1 MHSPVLKPAQVAQP
15 HLDSQLSTLPKQ
27 IGFCT
32 RCVMSNQRP
41 RITFDQ
47 NGVCSACRYQDEK
60 DSGIDWAGR
69 EAELHKLLD
78 AHRSA
83 AGDFDVIVPC
93 SGGKDSAYVAYT
105 LKHKY
110 GMRPLTVT
118 WAPFLYT
125 EIGRQNLD
133 RFVASGYDNVL
144 CTPAGDIHRRLAKHC
159 LELVGD
165 PFHAFV
171 MGQIAYPFR
180 VALETG
186 IKLVFY
192 GENGEAEYA
201 GGMSTHESKAVKDLP
216 GMPLEYFD
224 ERFLKGV
231 QSAQFTQYGF
241 KPGDLKLYALPAI
254 AELRRAGVEMHWMS
268 YYRKWTPQWNY
279 YTAVEHTGFQA
290 NPERS
295 EGTYSKYASLDD
307 KMDGIHYY
315 LKFVKFGFGR
325 ATDDASQEVRNGH
338 LTREE
343 AVALVHRYD
352 GEFPTK
358 YFQECLDYMG
368 ITENHFW
375 EVADRYRQPH
385 VWERAG
391 NQWRLRQRVV

>member
-1 MHSPVLKPAQVAQP
+1 MASPVLKPQPAQP
-15 HLDSQLSTLPKQ
+15 HLDAQLGTLPKQ
-27 IGFCT
+27 VGFCT

-41 RITFDQ
+41 RITFDKD
-47 NGVCSACRYQDEK
+47 GVYTSCRYHDEK
-60 DSGIDWAGR
+60 DGGISWEVR
-69 EAELHKLLD
+69 EAELRKLLD

-105 LKHKY
+105 LKHLY

-133 RFVASGYDNVL
+133 RFIASGYDNVL
-144 CTPAGDIHRRLAKHC
+144 CTPAGDIHRRLAQHC

-231 QSAQFTQYGF
+231 QSAQFTQY
-241 KPGDLKLYALPAI
+241 
-254 AELRRAGVEMHWMS
+254 
-268 YYRKWTPQWNY
+268 
-279 YTAVEHTGFQA
+279 
-290 NPERS
+290 
-295 EGTYSKYASLDD
+295 
-307 KMDGIHYY
+307 
-315 LKFVKFGFGR
+315 
-325 ATDDASQEVRNGH
+325 
-338 LTREE
+338 
-343 AVALVHRYD
+343 
-352 GEFPTK
+352 
-358 YFQECLDYMG
+358 
-368 ITENHFW
+368 
-375 EVADRYRQPH
+375 
-385 VWERAG
+385 
-391 NQWRLRQRVV
+391 